1 MRPLALAAVLWLLLV
16 PTLPSA
22 APTDRPAAPTDPS
35 PNRAYPV
42 KILYKLARGLTNIL
56 SSPTEIP
63 YNMVKEGRLMEPDE
77 DWLVPDG
84 GDRLVQQLMAG
95 FTGFFTGIG
104 YTVAR
109 IGIGIIDTVTFFVP
123 TPPIMDPATPP
134 SALDLALD
142 SLPPTPQ

>member
-16 PTLPSA
+16 PTLSSA
-22 APTDRPAAPTDPS
+22 APDGVN

-63 YNMVKEGRLMEPDE
+63 YNMVKEGRLIEPDE

-84 GDRLVQQLMAG
+84 GDWLVQQLMAG
-95 FTGFFTGIG
+95 FTGFFTGTG
-104 YTVAR
+104 YIVAR
-109 IGIGIIDTVTFFVP
+109 IGIGAFDTVTFFVP
-123 TPPIMDPATPP
+123 TPGSRSSVMRPRCSATNCWT
-134 SALDLALD
+134 SRLR
-142 SLPPTPQ
+142 

>member
-1 MRPLALAAVLWLLLV
+1 MRPLALAAVLWLLLL
-16 PTLPSA
+16 PTLSLA
-22 APTDRPAAPTDPS
+22 APSDAN

-63 YNMVKEGRLMEPDE
+63 YNMVKEGRLIEPDE
-77 DWLVPDG
+77 DWVVPDG
-84 GDRLVQQLMAG
+84 GDWLVQQLMAG

-109 IGIGIIDTVTFFVP
+109 IGIGAFDTVTFFVP

-142 SLPPTPQ
+142 SLPPTP